1 MNGKLGKFVLYYI
14 IAAIIIAFD
23 QITKWLIVKNME
35 LGESITIIENFLY
48 ITSHRNRGAAWGIL
62 QGQMWFFYIIT
73 AVVIVG
79 IIYYI
84 QKYTKENKVMGI
96 ALGFMLGGAI
106 GNFIDRLFRKE
117 VVDFINTY
125 IFSYDFPIFNVAD
138 SALCVGVVLLFIHM
152 LFIEGKQEKEKA

>member
-1 MNGKLGKFVLYYI
+1 MGKFVLYYI
-14 IAAIIIAFD
+14 IAVIIIGID
-23 QITKWLIVKNME
+23 QVTKWLIVKNME
-35 LGESITIIENFLY
+35 LGESITVIENFIY

-73 AVVIVG
+73 TVVIIG

-96 ALGFMLGGAI
+96 ALGLMLGGAI

-138 SALCVGVVLLFIHM
+138 SALCVGVVLLFIQM
-152 LFIEGKQEKEKA
+152 LLEGKQEKEKA